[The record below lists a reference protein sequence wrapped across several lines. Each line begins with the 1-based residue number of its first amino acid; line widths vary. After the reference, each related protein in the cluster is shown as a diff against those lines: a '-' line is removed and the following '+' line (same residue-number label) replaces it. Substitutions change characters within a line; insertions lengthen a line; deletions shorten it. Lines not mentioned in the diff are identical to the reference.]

1 MPRRYATLGRG
12 LLGRLTLGRGVD
24 DFTAWEQPSHV
35 AEEDYQAGTGTITLT
50 WTTAQES
57 LEAGDLFVLYL
68 ECQGGEEPADNT
80 GMTDWTFLEG
90 RGSGTGTAHVGMAL
104 FVHRYDGTTLPTI
117 ASLPDTGNHSSY
129 SLNTFRG
136 IDRNITLTDLF
147 NIGVTD
153 STADTTFYSR
163 TIDDADD
170 WDGDVVTGVTAG
182 RPYAFIIGTM
192 GADNHGGATPSI
204 TTTGNLWSGT
214 STIRTSGHTNGS
226 DGTHQTTEG
235 LYEYVGTATLQNQT
249 SVTNSMRS
257 ASIALLM
264 PGHAY
269 RVMRRE
275 TYDSLA
281 LSDSA
286 TRVAAFLRSTTDA
299 LSLSDAATRVGA
311 WLRSTTDALSLSD
324 VATRSV
330 GHFRQV
336 TDALSLSDVA
346 IRVGAYT
353 RTVTDA
359 LGLSDVAT
367 RTGLY
372 VRSTSDA
379 LSLSDAATKILNQIR
394 SVTDSI
400 SFSNDPKSLISGT
413 WAKITTFVEHATEI
427 LTWVFSATE
436 IDVYVEHATDIDTSV
451 ELVQSDTEI
460 QTFVESATDIETYV
474 E

>member
-163 TIDDADD
+163 TIDDAD
-170 WDGDVVTGVTAG
+170 G
-182 RPYAFIIGTM
+182 P
-192 GADNHGGATPSI
+192 
-204 TTTGNLWSGT
+204 
-214 STIRTSGHTNGS
+214 
-226 DGTHQTTEG
+226 THSSSAPWEQTTM
-235 LYEYVGTATLQNQT
+235 VGRLLLSRRQAICG
-249 SVTNSMRS
+249 R
-257 ASIALLM
+257 ALRPSGPL
-264 PGHAY
+264 
-269 RVMRRE
+269 
-275 TYDSLA
+275 
-281 LSDSA
+281 
-286 TRVAAFLRSTTDA
+286 
-299 LSLSDAATRVGA
+299 
-311 WLRSTTDALSLSD
+311 
-324 VATRSV
+324 
-330 GHFRQV
+330 
-336 TDALSLSDVA
+336 
-346 IRVGAYT
+346 
-353 RTVTDA
+353 
-359 LGLSDVAT
+359 AT
-367 RTGLY
+367 RTARMAHIRPPRVCTNTSAPPLSRTRPLSRTLCV
-372 VRSTSDA
+372 VRASP
-379 LSLSDAATKILNQIR
+379 
-394 SVTDSI
+394 
-400 SFSNDPKSLISGT
+400 F
-413 WAKITTFVEHATEI
+413 
-427 LTWVFSATE
+427 
-436 IDVYVEHATDIDTSV
+436 
-451 ELVQSDTEI
+451 
-460 QTFVESATDIETYV
+460 
-474 E
+474 